1 MYLLIVSVLIR
12 LVYLFENLC
21 SPQSSSDCLYMI
33 IVFTTVFQEDGRLN
47 MVLPGSLQPF
57 KKEICNIFRLEKAKF
72 ISNPRFHKIFAKVDI
87 KPVFSNR
94 PNLKKLL
101 VRTKIV

>member
-1 MYLLIVSVLIR
+1 
-12 LVYLFENLC
+12 
-21 SPQSSSDCLYMI
+21 MI
-33 IVFTTVFQEDGRLN
+33 FVCANVFQEDGRLN

-94 PNLKKLL
+94 PNLKKTACKDKDSL
-101 VRTKIV
+101 T